1 MRRVAVLQSR
11 SNSSRLPGK
20 VLLPVG
26 GVPMVVL
33 AASRAGNTGC
43 DVLVATSNEPT
54 DDCLADTVESAG
66 IRCFRGELDN
76 TLARIVFAL
85 ADYEDDTCVFRLTSD
100 NVIPDGQLLDEIYDE
115 FIDQKLDYLCC
126 NGEPSGLPYGVSAE
140 VTWLK
145 HLRTAL
151 DSTSEP
157 HDLEHVTP
165 WVRRQF
171 GDTNFQRYRELAK
184 GHFRATVDCYDDYV
198 AVQQIFRD
206 LPDPINHSWMDL
218 VKRLDGAR
226 FQPVGR
232 RPCSRLVVGT
242 AQLGMNYGI
251 ANAAGMPSPGTAEA
265 ILKTAIG
272 SGSGYLDT
280 ARAYGHSED
289 VVGRALAS
297 GWKGRAQ
304 IITKLSPLAE
314 CPEKASPEVVRAF
327 VESSIFH
334 SMSCLRTNRLDAL
347 LLHRASQLS
356 DWDGAV
362 WSCLCEMKSQG
373 TIDRLG
379 VSVQSPEELA
389 ESLSVPEVGL
399 IQMPFHILD
408 WRWDHLVEKI
418 EDARANRGVVI
429 HVRSSLLQG
438 LLVSEKPALWRQAG
452 EKEPELRIQWL
463 ADTARQLGCESV
475 SELCIRYCL
484 AKEWID
490 GVVIGMESLAQLK
503 QNIVV
508 FDKSGLEPDQVR
520 LIEQHR
526 PLLAERTLD
535 PSRWSK

>member
-1 MRRVAVLQSR
+1 M
-11 SNSSRLPGK
+11 
-20 VLLPVG
+20 
-26 GVPMVVL
+26 PMAVL
-33 AASRAGNTGC
+33 AARRAGNKGC
-43 DVLVATSNEPT
+43 DVLVATSNEST
-54 DDCLADTVESAG
+54 DDCLADTIESAG

-76 TLARIVFAL
+76 TLARIVSAL
-85 ADYEDDTCVFRLTSD
+85 ADYGDDTCVFRLTSD
-100 NVIPDGQLLDEIYDE
+100 NVLPDGQLLDDLYEE
-115 FIDQKLDYLCC
+115 FIKQKLDYLCC
-126 NGEPSGLPYGVSAE
+126 NGESSGLPYGVSVE
-140 VTWLK
+140 LTWLK
-145 HLRTAL
+145 HLRAAL
-151 DSTSEP
+151 TSTSEP

-171 GDTNFQRYRELAK
+171 GDTYFQRYRELGK

-206 LPDPINHSWMDL
+206 VPDPVNHPWMDL
-218 VKRLDGAR
+218 VQTLEGAR

-232 RPCSRLVVGT
+232 RPCARLVVGT

-251 ANAAGMPSPGTAEA
+251 ANAAGMPSLGTAET

-280 ARAYGHSED
+280 ARAYGQSEE

-297 GWKGRAQ
+297 GWEGRAK

-314 CPEKASPEVVRAF
+314 CPEKASSEVVRAF
-327 VESSIFH
+327 VENSIFH

-347 LLHRASQLS
+347 LLHRASHLS

-362 WSCLCEMKSQG
+362 WSCLCDMRSQG
-373 TIDRLG
+373 MIGTLG
-379 VSVQSPEELA
+379 VSVQSPEELV
-389 ESLSVPEVGL
+389 ESLSMPEVGL

-408 WRWDHLVEKI
+408 WRWDHLIEKI
-418 EDARANRGVVI
+418 KEARVNRGVVI

-452 EKEPELRIQWL
+452 EQEPELRIQWL
-463 ADTARQLGCESV
+463 TDTARQLGCESV

-484 AKEWID
+484 AHDWID

-503 QNIVV
+503 QNIAV

-520 LIEQHR
+520 FIGEHR

-535 PSRWSK
+535 PSCWSN